1 MSRID
6 PPLLNRVSIEFFD
19 HLAFDTPLLRPLISN
34 SASFRAPHLADIV
47 ISNFYVRIT
56 LFHGKGMADHRAPRF
71 HVSCR
76 PLDWQT
82 PSTVQFYNSCFPS
95 FPTLERLCIYGIRHS
110 NVEWDDNVES
120 IQWFELLSTFPSV
133 KDLELSANLAQLVAP
148 ALGGLTEEG
157 ATEVLPALQNILI
170 EGLQSSESV
179 QKSIGQF
186 ISTRQLSGR
195 PVIVH
200 HRERGSWR

>member
-1 MSRID
+1 
-6 PPLLNRVSIEFFD
+6 
-19 HLAFDTPLLRPLISN
+19 
-34 SASFRAPHLADIV
+34 
-47 ISNFYVRIT
+47 
-56 LFHGKGMADHRAPRF
+56 MADHRAPRL
-71 HVSCR
+71 HVLSR
-76 PLDWQT
+76 PVDWQT

-170 EGLQSSESV
+170 EGLQPSESV